1 MVGWFGGVWRV
12 CGTGLVG
19 CGVGAFFDAVVRG
32 VQDVVVWLWGW
43 SGLCGGVVVI
53 CPYCGENEDKVID
66 SRSSEAGR
74 VIRRRRQ
81 CVACG
86 KRFTTYERIEET
98 VRLMVIKRDGS
109 RQAFARESV
118 MKGVRLACGKRPVS
132 EEMKTALVDG
142 VEDEVHRNFDREV
155 ESREIG
161 ELVAARLRELDDIAY
176 VRFASEYYQFKSVG
190 DIMSQ
195 LEELTSR
202 VRDVKDQG
210 RLFDDGRGG
219 VASGRSEGDG
229 GS

>member
-1 MVGWFGGVWRV
+1 M
-12 CGTGLVG
+12 
-19 CGVGAFFDAVVRG
+19 
-32 VQDVVVWLWGW
+32 
-43 SGLCGGVVVI
+43 I

-81 CVACG
+81 CLACG

-98 VRLMVIKRDGS
+98 VRLVVIKRDGT
-109 RQAFARESV
+109 RQPFTRENI
-118 MKGVRLACGKRPVS
+118 MRGVRLACGKRPVG
-132 EEMKTALVDG
+132 EDAKVALVDG

-155 ESREIG
+155 ESRAIG
-161 ELVAARLRELDDIAY
+161 ELVAARLRELDEIAY
-176 VRFASEYYQFKSVG
+176 VRFASEYYQFRNVG

-210 RLFDDGRGG
+210 KLFDDGSGGGGGRRGARAPSG
-219 VASGRSEGDG
+219 VGESMEDG
-229 GS
+229 G